1 MWMIMYFRCCIVVV
15 LLLCTLGYGET
26 QTDKKPKIINMERL
40 NTAGD
45 EDDPCPTAEGL
56 QFLFSRSDGKQRQL
70 YLASRKAIAEPM
82 ADAKLVDELSGE
94 GDCRSAFLLGKNKDG
109 WEYLYF
115 ATQYHT
121 DKKQPNFDIYRVG
134 RFNPQRPFQG
144 FSAASPVQVIAS
156 EADEA
161 FPWVSADAKELY
173 FSRMVKGGWQL
184 MRATATDAH
193 VFDKVQMVPIDI
205 GYYHAVLSRSGL
217 TMILQG
223 PLKSGEARQGLFV
236 CKRAKLSEPWS
247 EPKPLASINSNEGV
261 VGTCSPALSGDN
273 RYLYFASDRPG
284 GKGGLDLYGVAVA
297 EVDELKK

>member
-1 MWMIMYFRCCIVVV
+1 MM
-15 LLLCTLGYGET
+15 LLVGLFGSGEM
-26 QTDKKPKIINMERL
+26 QTEKKPKIINMERL

-45 EDDPCPTAEGL
+45 EDDPCPAADAL
-56 QFLFSRSDGKQRQL
+56 QFLFTRTDGKQRQL
-70 YLASRKAIAEPM
+70 YLASRKSANEPM

-144 FSAASPVQVIAS
+144 YSAASPVQLIAS

-173 FSRMVKGGWQL
+173 FSRKIKAGWQL

-193 VFDKVQMVPIDI
+193 VFDKVQMMPIDV
-205 GYYHAVLSRSGL
+205 GFHHAVLSRSGL

-223 PLKSGEARQGLFV
+223 PLKPGEARQGLFV
-236 CKRAKLSEPWS
+236 CKRVKLTEPWS
-247 EPKPLASINSNEGV
+247 EPKPLSSINSSDGV
-261 VGTCSPALSGDN
+261 VGTCSPSLSGDN
-273 RYLYFASDRPG
+273 RYLYFASDRTG
-284 GKGGLDLYGVAVA
+284 GKGGLDLYGVAVS
-297 EVDELKK
+297 EVEELKK